1 MLQTAEYGSAKWKAK
16 RCSCTTELMGR
27 YRIQCGS
34 SSLGP
39 PELLMQDGVDLVVVE
54 GEDSGPTSGGPGFH
68 RCGVA
73 EPVTPFPYR
82 QDQSFAAFANSR
94 CPAGFLSS
102 TTTLATRRI
111 VLSRQWQSAARILCY
126 LPNIKFMGRDVVE
139 FRCILLLDRILQCIN
154 HFTA

>member
-1 MLQTAEYGSAKWKAK
+1 MAEYGSAKWKAK

-68 RCGVA
+68 QRGVA
-73 EPVTPFPYR
+73 EPVTPFPYLKDVPTGSILCR
-82 QDQSFAAFANSR
+82 ICELEIPSWFFVKHNDTCNLTHRIEASVAECCES
-94 CPAGFLSS
+94 
-102 TTTLATRRI
+102 I
-111 VLSRQWQSAARILCY
+111 VLPSKHQVHGPRC
-126 LPNIKFMGRDVVE
+126 GRVSV
-139 FRCILLLDRILQCIN
+139 
-154 HFTA
+154 HSSP